1 MQNGSTCKENELTND
16 IHQTEISI
24 THYSYGA
31 STSQLTQRKKTDT
44 LHSSKKE
51 VEEQKADKQTSWR
64 RILLLIIAI
73 TIHNIP
79 GDCLGYFHLLIDV

>member
-1 MQNGSTCKENELTND
+1 MQNGSTCKEKELAND

-24 THYSYGA
+24 TNYSHGA

-44 LHSSKKE
+44 LQSSKKD
-51 VEEQKADKQTSWR
+51 VEEQRSDKQRSWR

-79 GDCLGYFHLLIDV
+79 GDCLGYFYLLIDV